1 MHESRNLLIFFF
13 AIVKYTVLFS
23 RTIITIKQGVLQDYQ
38 MD

>member
-1 MHESRNLLIFFF
+1 MHESRNLLISFF
-13 AIVKYTVLFS
+13 AIVKFTVLFF